1 MSGDGVILELM
12 RVAVIDV
19 GSNTARLL
27 VANVSDDG
35 AVLPVAQEREYL
47 RLGAEIERTG
57 TLSAERMEAAAET
70 CRRFALRATELGS
83 ARAVVI
89 VTAPG
94 RQAGAGAEL
103 TEALG
108 RATSLPVRVLTGED
122 EGRLAYDGAVA
133 EATGVL
139 PEVVAVVDVGGGSTE
154 IAVGTP
160 LLGAAWI
167 RSADLGSLRLTR
179 AHLPGDPPPPAEV
192 AAATD
197 AVVAALA
204 GLRPPSPDL
213 ALAVGGSARA
223 LARIVGR
230 RFDADDLDR
239 AVKLLSRRP
248 AAKAVRSFG
257 IGVER
262 AETLLAGALVL
273 AGASRLL
280 GTAFELGRG
289 GVREGA
295 ALELAGAHEIARAA

>member
-1 MSGDGVILELM
+1 M

-27 VANVSDDG
+27 VANVGGDG
-35 AVLPVAQEREYL
+35 TVLPVAEERDYL

-57 TLSAERMEAAAET
+57 TLSAESIERAAET
-70 CRRFALRATELGS
+70 CRPVALRATALDAE
-83 ARAVVI
+83 RAAVI
-89 VTAPG
+89 GTAPG
-94 RQAGAGAEL
+94 RQADAGASL

-122 EGRLAYDGAVA
+122 EGRLAYDGAVV
-133 EATGVL
+133 EATGGV

-179 AHLPGDPPPPAEV
+179 AHLAGDPPTPAEV
-192 AAATD
+192 AAASG
-197 AVVAALA
+197 AVAAALEA
-204 GLRPPSPDL
+204 MRPPSPDL

-239 AVKLLSRRP
+239 AVKLLTRRP

-257 IGVER
+257 IGPER

-273 AGASRLL
+273 AGTSRLL

-295 ALELAGAHEIARAA
+295 ALELAGRHEVARAA